1 MTMDAPV
8 APSTAPAARGPAS
21 LPPASLPPASR
32 LPDRAEL
39 DAMQRRGYLVVPGF
53 FGPDETRALIGWT
66 DDIADS
72 PEVAGGQMVYY
83 EDSLL
88 APGRRVVQRI
98 EDFCS
103 HHPAMD
109 RVARHGALSRWL
121 ERLMGGETVLFK
133 DKINFKYPG
142 GDGFK
147 AHQDQAAGW
156 TRYAPLFVTA
166 LVTIDPATTAN
177 GCLEIAIAR
186 PTRQLIG
193 AEWAPLDEDALGLVA
208 VPTQPGDVIFFD
220 SFVPHA
226 SKPNLTDAAR
236 RVLYLTYNLAA
247 DGDHRARYFA
257 EKRAAF
263 PPDIERAPG
272 EVYVFRV

>member
-1 MTMDAPV
+1 MTVMR
-8 APSTAPAARGPAS
+8 APSPVSPS
-21 LPPASLPPASR
+21 QR
-32 LPDRAEL
+32 LPDEAEIACMRETGTL
-39 DAMQRRGYLVVPGF
+39 LIKGFYDAA
-53 FGPDETRALIGWT
+53 ETAALIRWT
-66 DDIADS
+66 GEIAAS
-72 PEVAGGQMVYY
+72 PEIPGAQMVYY
-83 EDSLL
+83 EDSLTV
-88 APGRRVVQRI
+88 PGQRVVQRI

-109 RVARHGALSRWL
+109 RAARQGALTRWL
-121 ERLMGGETVLFK
+121 DVLMGGETVLFK

-156 TRYAPLFVTA
+156 SRYAPRFVTA
-166 LVTIDPATTAN
+166 LVTIDEATVEN
-177 GCLEIAIAR
+177 GCLEIATT
-186 PTRQLIG
+186 PHRQELIG
-193 AEWAPLDEDALGLVA
+193 AEWAPLDESALGLVP
-208 VPTQPGDVIFFD
+208 VPTGPGDVIFFD
-220 SFVPHA
+220 SFVAHA
-226 SKPNLTDAAR
+226 SKPNLSGMPR

-247 DGDHRARYFA
+247 AGDHRARYFA

>member
-1 MTMDAPV
+1 MTTMP
-8 APSTAPAARGPAS
+8 PSQQLVSPS
-21 LPPASLPPASR
+21 HR
-32 LPDRAEL
+32 LPDQAEIST
-39 DAMQRRGYLVVPGF
+39 MQKTGYLVVPGF
-53 FGPDETRALIGWT
+53 FDRAETRALVDWT
-66 DDIADS
+66 GEIAAR
-72 PEVAGGQMVYY
+72 PEVAGGQMVYH

-109 RVARHGALSRWL
+109 GLARKGALTRWL
-121 ERLMGGETVLFK
+121 NRLMGGDTLLFK

-156 TRYAPLFVTA
+156 TRYAPVFVTA
-166 LVTIDPATTAN
+166 LVTVDAATIEN
-177 GCLEIAIAR
+177 GCLEIATAPR
-186 PTRQLIG
+186 QQQLIG
-193 AEWAPLDEDALGLVA
+193 AEWAPLDEESLGLVT

-220 SFVPHA
+220 SFVAHA
-226 SKPNLTDAAR
+226 SKPNLTAEPR
-236 RVLYLTYNLAA
+236 RVLYLTYNLAEA
-247 DGDHRARYFA
+247 GDHRSRYFA

-263 PPDIERAPG
+263 PPDIERLPG